1 MLYNKTM
8 ICSVWTPLAL
18 AMLSCSG
25 LALAQKGVPAQQSRQ
40 DPVRVTAF
48 PQGMFRLSSGQ
59 VTSSVDLKAQLSG
72 CSSGLYDGSDPKSRP
87 AGGEADTRVVDLV
100 KKGGAWYLTFGATLQ
115 GGCNVQGMCG
125 AGTDTTLVWL
135 KLTPALRVIARQS
148 AVIEH
153 CSGGLGVT
161 SVAGKPGDTLKLSGG
176 LLDVVSVKPDFDKK
190 IDILTTVRY
199 RHAAP
204 EKGMGVSSRQ
214 VAQK

>member
-1 MLYNKTM
+1 M
-8 ICSVWTPLAL
+8 IRSACLSLAL
-18 AMLSCSG
+18 AALSFSG
-25 LALAQKGVPAQQSRQ
+25 LALAQQGMPAQQSREDQ
-40 DPVRVTAF
+40 VRVTAF
-48 PQGMFRLSSGQ
+48 PKGVFRLSSGR
-59 VTSSVDLKAQLSG
+59 VVSTVNLKAQLSG
-72 CSSGLYDGSDPKSRP
+72 CSSGLYDASDPKSRP

-135 KLTPALRVIARQS
+135 KLTPALRVIARQA
-148 AVIEH
+148 AVVEN

-161 SVAGKPGDTLKLSGG
+161 SVAGKPGDTLELHGLELSGG
-176 LLDVVSVKPDFDKK
+176 LLNVVSVKPNFDKK

-204 EKGMGVSSRQ
+204 EKGLSVSSRQ